1 VKELPSAP
9 RRFLFFPAINV
20 ISWQCIVG
28 QILVLFARTLDMPPT
43 WVGLLIA
50 CLPLSMLL
58 VVVTV
63 PLVEWL
69 GPRWIL
75 TWGWLLR
82 NLIATSVFAIPWAQA
97 HWGQAGAWQVLLFAT
112 VGFCAIRALGVGGW
126 VPLAA

>member
-82 NLIATSVFAIPWAQA
+82 NPDR
-97 HWGQAGAWQVLLFAT
+97 H
-112 VGFCAIRALGVGGW
+112 LGVCHPLGSGPLGPGGGLAGFAFCHRGFLCHPRSGSRRL
-126 VPLAA
+126 VSLAA